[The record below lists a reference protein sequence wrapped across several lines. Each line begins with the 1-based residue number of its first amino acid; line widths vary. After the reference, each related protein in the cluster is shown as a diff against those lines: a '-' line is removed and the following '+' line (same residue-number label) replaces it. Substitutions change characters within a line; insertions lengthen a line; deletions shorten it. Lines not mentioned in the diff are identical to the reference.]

1 MLAVKNRLRRQKDFQ
16 QVAAKG
22 KKYFSDF
29 FMIKVLPKS
38 EGEIKIGIVV
48 SNKVSKKAVVR
59 NRLKRWISAD
69 LYQYLDKLPLADYLI
84 LVKPPIADKSHED
97 ITNNLFNILK
107 KIIKTINV
115 GRGQKRFG

>member
-1 MLAVKNRLRRQKDFQ
+1 MLAVKNRLRRQKEFQ
-16 QVAAKG
+16 QVASRG

-38 EGEIKIGIVV
+38 EGEVKIGIVI

-84 LVKPPIADKSHED
+84 LVKPSAAERKHKD
-97 ITNNLFNILK
+97 ITNSLFNILE

-115 GRGQKRFG
+115 GHSRKRFY